1 MTTSKKAAPGGVNA
15 MTTRSNASPTARAK
29 ESGKVSAEWQSAASD
44 VRKRWPR
51 HTAQLDRVF
60 ADHRSGRLFAEV
72 DESMKKHRPE
82 DNWRDFG
89 IIRSYTSVRETLLD
103 LIARALDPL
112 PPSLDEIRGR
122 RSEAGKCLR
131 IAARK
136 LAAEHG
142 TEVAD
147 GVFMG
152 GAPTLKSTLYL
163 HQRRGKT
170 ANEEQLEQSESAA
183 AGVAL
188 EVLKGCADID
198 LASLLLTLADRLEK
212 SEPLAPLTDLYGYP
226 EDPAL
231 PQRGRRGAEMLAFVH
246 WVSDLMREATGG
258 PKERMVEEMASITFN
273 LQNPGNVGRI
283 IRRFSGKKNKKAPNT

>member
-1 MTTSKKAAPGGVNA
+1 M
-15 MTTRSNASPTARAK
+15 
-29 ESGKVSAEWQSAASD
+29 ESGKVSAEWRSAASD

-60 ADHRSGRLFAEV
+60 ADSRSGHLFAEI

-89 IIRSYTSVRETLLD
+89 IVRGYASVRETLLD
-103 LIARALDPL
+103 LVARAFDPL
-112 PPSLDEIRGR
+112 PPRLDEIRGR

-136 LAAEHG
+136 LAAEQG

-147 GVFMG
+147 GVFVG

-163 HQRRGKT
+163 HQQRGET
-170 ANEEQLEQSESAA
+170 ANEEKPEQSESAA
-183 AGVAL
+183 AGAAL

-198 LASLLLTLADRLEK
+198 LAPLLLTLADRLEK
-212 SEPLAPLTDLYGYP
+212 SGPLMPLTDLYGYP

-231 PQRGRRGAEMLAFVH
+231 PQRGREGAEMLAFVH

-258 PKERMVEEMASITFN
+258 PKERMVEEMVSITFDRPD
-273 LQNPGNVGRI
+273 PGDVGRI
-283 IRRFSGKKNKKAPNT
+283 IRRFSGKKDKKAPNT